1 MSLTPQQIENEIKK
15 LQTRNHEL
23 EQDMNHLRNKNYT
36 DYWKLNQKVE
46 GHETV
51 LSELRSNLDP
61 ILSHQIY
68 DPYFL
73 SDQLAD
79 IVENKSKINELYQ
92 LVNYNMSKIDS
103 LEISIDSLKESIVK
117 IGIDAEAVG
126 KALKEISEKL
136 KEIAP
141 AGDNQKDR
149 VPDEKDNL
157 EIFNQIEPNKSDSEF
172 LEWLNDMNNYFYREE
187 EW

>member
-1 MSLTPQQIENEIKK
+1 
-15 LQTRNHEL
+15 
-23 EQDMNHLRNKNYT
+23 
-36 DYWKLNQKVE
+36 
-46 GHETV
+46 
-51 LSELRSNLDP
+51 
-61 ILSHQIY
+61 
-68 DPYFL
+68 
-73 SDQLAD
+73 
-79 IVENKSKINELYQ
+79 
-92 LVNYNMSKIDS
+92 MSKIDS

>member
-1 MSLTPQQIENEIKK
+1 MSLTPQQVENEIKK

-51 LSELRSNLDP
+51 LSELRNNLDP

-79 IVENKSKINELYQ
+79 IVENKSK
-92 LVNYNMSKIDS
+92 
-103 LEISIDSLKESIVK
+103 EISIDSLKESIVK

-141 AGDNQKDR
+141 AGDNQENR
-149 VPDEKDNL
+149 VPDKKDDL